1 LSKSPMRS
9 GRNVQR
15 SPKSRRVS
23 LTDSVYDALRERIIF
38 SEIPAGEILAEGRLA
53 EEHGVSKTPV
63 REALALLSQ
72 QGLIE
77 VLPRVG
83 YRVTNISVEDV
94 HDVFRLRM
102 LLESDAAALAAKRAP
117 QDDVVAFREWTSN
130 ELDRLDQARSL
141 SQKTY
146 TQFHDAFHL
155 GITILAESSR
165 LTRFIRSLLS
175 DSTRIRVRD
184 PLMSVEGFEEDR
196 ELTADLTDALLAR
209 DDALAARLMRD
220 HLTQSK
226 ERILAHLTDPE
237 RRSHRV
243 PL

>member
-1 LSKSPMRS
+1 MTNTTTRS

-15 SPKSRRVS
+15 STTSKRIS
-23 LTDSVYDALRERIIF
+23 LTDSVHDALRDRIIF

-83 YRVTNISVEDV
+83 YRVTDISVQDV
-94 HDVFRLRM
+94 HDVFRLRS

-117 QDDVVAFREWTSN
+117 QVDVLAFREWTSG
-130 ELDRLDQARSL
+130 ELDRLDQEQHM

-155 GITILAESSR
+155 GVTILAESTR
-165 LTRFIRSLLS
+165 LTRFVGSLLS

-196 ELTADLTDALLAR
+196 ELTAQLTDALLSR
-209 DDALAARLMRD
+209 DETLAAKLMRE
-220 HLTQSK
+220 HLEQSK
-226 ERILAHLTDPE
+226 DRILTRLSNPE
-237 RRSHRV
+237 RRSRRM